1 MACNNLTASHT
12 WGQFLEDQCGLA
24 VQGHSEGVLYKYD
37 IKHKYWQGVLWGF
50 AAAFTKGCSSKE
62 REKRRVFAQR
72 MRRGADVTLDHK
84 VPRTFHLIAN
94 RPTDFKAEVEG
105 GRGFHHTPS
114 DRRVHSAA
122 DKALN
127 WWWLPEEKM
136 KIIKRCYSE
145 TQWQR
150 HVSPSFRSLLLR

>member
-1 MACNNLTASHT
+1 MVLQCRITARVFCTSMT
-12 WGQFLEDQCGLA
+12 LSTSIVRE
-24 VQGHSEGVLYKYD
+24 
-37 IKHKYWQGVLWGF
+37 IRRQGVLWGF

-94 RPTDFKAEVEG
+94 RATDFKAEVEE

-127 WWWLPEEKM
+127 
-136 KIIKRCYSE
+136 
-145 TQWQR
+145 
-150 HVSPSFRSLLLR
+150 